1 MAKYPDSVVT
11 ESSKGKKEARVLVE
25 RGEYVR
31 YTYIDAETDN
41 IVAEGKE
48 TVVLRNDSG
57 KLEKLF
63 IVPISGG
70 KSFVFKKKEVDAGA
84 KVWDPKKK
92 KEETLF

>member
-1 MAKYPDSVVT
+1 MIKYPDPVLT

-31 YTYIDAETDN
+31 YTYFDAETDKL
-41 IVAEGKE
+41 VAEGKE
-48 TVVLRNDSG
+48 TVILKNDAG

-70 KSFVFKKKEVDAGA
+70 KSFVFKKKDVDKDA
-84 KVWDPKKK
+84 KVWDAKKK
-92 KEETLF
+92 KEEQLF

>member
-1 MAKYPDSVVT
+1 MAKYPDSVIT
-11 ESSKGKKEARVLVE
+11 TSSKGKKEARVLVE

-31 YTYIDAETDN
+31 YTYFDAETDK

-48 TVVLRNDSG
+48 TVMLRNNSG

-70 KSFVFKKKEVDAGA
+70 KNFVFRKKDVDAEA

>member
-1 MAKYPDSVVT
+1 M
-11 ESSKGKKEARVLVE
+11 
-25 RGEYVR
+25 R
-31 YTYIDAETDN
+31 YTYFDAETDR

-48 TVVLRNDSG
+48 TVILKNDAG

-70 KSFVFKKKEVDAGA
+70 KSFVFKKKEVDMGA
-84 KVWDPKKK
+84 RVWNPKKK